1 MIFAAMLVLGW
12 LLGCVGAGGAGLT
25 ITLLTVGFAVPIHTA
40 IAVSLSCMTFTVAS
54 GAFSHYREGE
64 VLLRLGAAIGTAG
77 IFGALAG
84 THVAFLISPKL
95 LMPAT
100 AIMLLLTTVLLYFQ
114 LFRSHL
120 IANYVERNKS
130 TATGSVFYLRSCV
143 IGLLTGF
150 LSGAFG
156 IGATAFIQICL
167 MLFFGVSLYHA
178 IGTTM
183 MIILPI
189 AAAGGLSYLAGG
201 MMDPS
206 VFIQTLAGLTIGS
219 FIGAKFTHLIP
230 KDRLRYLMISMPLIG
245 GLLLLTH

>member
-120 IANYVERNKS
+120 IANYVEKNKS

-206 VFIQTLAGLTIGS
+206 VFIQTLAGLTVGS